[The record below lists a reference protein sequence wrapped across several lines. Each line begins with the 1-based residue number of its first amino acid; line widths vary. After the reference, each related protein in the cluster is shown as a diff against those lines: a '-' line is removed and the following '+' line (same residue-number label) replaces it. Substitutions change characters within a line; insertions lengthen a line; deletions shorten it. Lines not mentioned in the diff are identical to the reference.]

1 MKLDDQKQQELMY
14 KLSMFEQQMQLIQQQ
29 IEAIEQAVNETSL
42 LNSGLESLKNPKDK
56 EIFAS
61 VGKGIYVKGKLL
73 DEKLLVDV
81 GGKRF
86 VKKTVDETQ
95 ETIKDQIKK
104 LREVKKELEN
114 NLEKINGELERIFS
128 EYQGE

>member
-104 LREVKKELEN
+104 LGEVKKELEN